1 MNNDWIEPVGLIAA
15 VGFMVYLV
23 FAAAFFDLFRAR
35 FARIGMWR
43 MRLLVFS
50 LTWPIWA
57 AVIIGLWLLRL
68 LATGFSCWHTRLNDA
83 WGIFETTVDA
93 RPQLI
98 LRDARKAPLD
108 S

>member
-35 FARIGMWR
+35 FARVGMWR

-57 AVIIGLWLLRL
+57 AAITKLWLLRL
-68 LATGFSCWHTRLNDA
+68 LAIGFSDWRARLNDA
-83 WGIFETTVDA
+83 WVIFETAVDA

-98 LRDARKAPLD
+98 LRDVRKAPLD